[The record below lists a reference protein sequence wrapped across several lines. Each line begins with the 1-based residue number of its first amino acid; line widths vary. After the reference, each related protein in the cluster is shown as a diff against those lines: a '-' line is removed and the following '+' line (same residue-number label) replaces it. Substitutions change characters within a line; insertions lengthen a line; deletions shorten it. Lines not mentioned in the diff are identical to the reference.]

1 MKHNS
6 NYFVLKK
13 PPLSLWQSLLFII
26 KIPISLPSWIISF
39 LLARMMANIVLSPT
53 YAKTQKPIHLVR
65 FSDDPTEKG
74 TVVINLLPKDPHKTF
89 HDYLLKFSS
98 VFHLPFL
105 AKLKKRQLS
114 FKNPKDKAHIDQ
126 IITEIDLLITGQSTT
141 DKCQHKT
148 FKWTDI
154 HLKGL
159 EYLDDELRNYLFA
172 KLRAKY
178 GSEADTPP
186 TTTMDF
192 FTLETPDDAVLDS
205 VALSAESEQ
214 DKPMAER
221 KFVIVCLANG
231 QSYIDWLKD
240 FNVSAKEIGCTIIGF
255 NYRGID
261 YSQGMIWTQNNMVD
275 DTIAQVKRLLALGAK
290 AENIGLEGMCVGGVV
305 ATIAA
310 AKLHDEGLK
319 VKLYNE
325 RSFRSAPHLL
335 AGTVLPDAQSSLW
348 SPVTLG
354 RYLIAGLVF
363 AIFTPI
369 VWLAGWHLDA
379 ASAWDKIP
387 LADKNYSVI
396 RNPRDIDPKA
406 PKTDGII
413 EDSWAS
419 MASLMDEKRAEI
431 IEKKQRKQALTEEEE
446 ALLSDQPE
454 THQFKVNP
462 QFELKNKTPHVIARR
477 HLIQT
482 DGPLHMHQ
490 HMIASFKS
498 KFFRTSTIS
507 PNSETTTETNHAL
520 SL

>member
-1 MKHNS
+1 MTN
-6 NYFVLKK
+6 
-13 PPLSLWQSLLFII
+13 II
-26 KIPISLPSWIISF
+26 
-39 LLARMMANIVLSPT
+39 LSPT
-53 YAKTQKPIHLVR
+53 YAKTQKPIHLVH

-74 TVVINLLPKDPHKTF
+74 TVVVNLLPKSPYKTLR
-89 HDYLLKFSS
+89 DYLLKFSS

-114 FKNPKDKAHIDQ
+114 LKNAKDKAHIDH
-126 IITEIDLLITGQSTT
+126 IITEIDLLLAGQSMV
-141 DKCQHKT
+141 DKCKLKT
-148 FKWTDI
+148 FNWGDI

-159 EYLDDELRNYLFA
+159 EYLGDDLRNYLFK
-172 KLRAKY
+172 KLRTKY
-178 GSEADTPP
+178 GSEVDTSPAAN
-186 TTTMDF
+186 MDF

-240 FNVSAKEIGCTIIGF
+240 FNFSAKEIGCTVIGF

-261 YSQGMIWTQNNMVD
+261 YSQGMIWTQNNMID
-275 DTIAQVKRLLALGAK
+275 DAIAQVKRLLALGAK
-290 AENIGLEGMCVGGVV
+290 AENIGLEGMCVGGAV

-310 AKLHDEGLK
+310 AKLHEEELK

-325 RSFRSAPHLL
+325 RSFRSVPRFL
-335 AGTVLPDAQSSLW
+335 AGTVLPNAKSNPW
-348 SPVTLG
+348 NPITWG
-354 RYLIAGLVF
+354 RYLIVGFVYVVL
-363 AIFTPI
+363 TPI
-369 VWLAGWHLDA
+369 IWLAGWRLDA

-387 LADKNYSVI
+387 LADKDYSVI
-396 RNPRDIDPKA
+396 RNTMDVDPKA
-406 PKTDGII
+406 PKDDGII

-419 MASLMDEKRAEI
+419 IASLMDEKRAGI
-431 IEKKQRKQALTEEEE
+431 IEKKRQKQPLTEEEE
-446 ALLSDQPE
+446 QLLSDQPE

-462 QFELKNKTPHVIARR
+462 RVELKNKTPHVIARR

-490 HMIASFKS
+490 HMVASFKS
-498 KFFRTSTIS
+498 KFFRTPTNLNPETIIG
-507 PNSETTTETNHAL
+507 TDYAL
-520 SL
+520 PL